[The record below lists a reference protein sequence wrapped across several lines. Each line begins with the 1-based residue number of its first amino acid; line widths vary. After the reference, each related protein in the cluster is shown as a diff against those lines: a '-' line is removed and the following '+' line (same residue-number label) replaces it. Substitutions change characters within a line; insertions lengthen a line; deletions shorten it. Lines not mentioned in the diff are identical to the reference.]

1 MAQFVL
7 GINLDIIVF
16 DDKEDET
23 IKNVNFTGKSEY
35 NFNNDK
41 MFVLNVAG
49 HYELLYSKND
59 NIKYQEIFEKY
70 TYNNLTNLLVDEA
83 NSITPLPKTVKN
95 TENNNNLNKSKYNN
109 KANNLI
115 NSMDN

>member
-1 MAQFVL
+1 
-7 GINLDIIVF
+7 
-16 DDKEDET
+16 
-23 IKNVNFTGKSEY
+23 
-35 NFNNDK
+35 

-83 NSITPLPKTVKN
+83 NSITPLP
-95 TENNNNLNKSKYNN
+95 LLPPSK
-109 KANNLI
+109 I
-115 NSMDN
+115 